1 MFSVAV
7 AFAQKSTD
15 RITANI
21 SGRPLSEAVSIIENV
36 SRFTFFYDTAK
47 TDMTR
52 TVSLSAVNL
61 PIEDAMNLMLSP
73 IDVDFEIKGNQIV
86 LISSVAK
93 EPSDVTVTVLDD
105 AGNPVIGAAILR
117 ADGTGE
123 ITDFD
128 GKCVISLS
136 PTDKALTVSC
146 LGYQTKTVEV
156 GSRSSIIVHVEE
168 EAFALDATVVV
179 GYGVQKKVNLTG
191 AVAAVTAEAL
201 QDRPVASV
209 GQALQGVVP
218 NLNVTQS
225 SGKPGAGS
233 SFNIRGNTSPNGGSP
248 LVLVDG
254 VETYLDRINSNDIA
268 SITVLK
274 DASSAA
280 IYGARAAFGVILVT
294 TKSGKTDMAPKVS
307 VDARFSVS
315 ANTVSTDYETR
326 GYYHAK
332 IADLFLMTSTS
343 GVPYTSYTK
352 QDYQRLWER
361 RNDVTEHPDR
371 PWVITEM
378 RNGKMSYT
386 YLANFDWYN
395 YLYDESRPTQDYNV
409 SISGGSK
416 NVTYLVSGRYYGQ
429 KGVNRVAP
437 DYFDSY
443 NARAKLSIKL
453 RPWLTLG
460 NNTKFFHSKYTYTG
474 YNEDEKNFRWPTL
487 HALSSFVPVNPD
499 GTAVSH
505 TSLTENDGHYIMDGY
520 NAMLRKE
527 RQADIMLQLR
537 LPLHLTSPPTF
548 VMVWCSRRI
557 SLTSSAI

>member
-15 RITANI
+15 RITENI

-248 LVLVDG
+248 LILVDG

-294 TKSGKTDMAPKVS
+294 TKSGKVDMEPKVS

-352 QDYQRLWER
+352 
-361 RNDVTEHPDR
+361 
-371 PWVITEM
+371 
-378 RNGKMSYT
+378 
-386 YLANFDWYN
+386 
-395 YLYDESRPTQDYNV
+395 
-409 SISGGSK
+409 
-416 NVTYLVSGRYYGQ
+416 
-429 KGVNRVAP
+429 
-437 DYFDSY
+437 
-443 NARAKLSIKL
+443 
-453 RPWLTLG
+453 
-460 NNTKFFHSKYTYTG
+460 
-474 YNEDEKNFRWPTL
+474 
-487 HALSSFVPVNPD
+487 
-499 GTAVSH
+499 
-505 TSLTENDGHYIMDGY
+505 
-520 NAMLRKE
+520 
-527 RQADIMLQLR
+527 
-537 LPLHLTSPPTF
+537 
-548 VMVWCSRRI
+548 
-557 SLTSSAI
+557 

>member
-1 MFSVAV
+1 MKYKLLLTVVAVFSVVV
-7 AFAQKSTD
+7 ASAQMND
-15 RITANI
+15 RITVNI
-21 SGRPLSEAVSIIENV
+21 SNRPLSEAVSVIENA
-36 SRFTFFYDTAK
+36 SRFTFFYDAGK
-47 TDMTR
+47 TDMTQR
-52 TVSLSAVNL
+52 VSLSAVNL
-61 PIEDAMNLMLSP
+61 PVDDAMRQMLSP
-73 IDVDFEIKGNQIV
+73 VGVNFEVKGNQIV
-86 LISSVAK
+86 LIT
-93 EPSDVTVTVLDD
+93 PSAPVGNLPENVTITVLDNTD
-105 AGNPVIGAAILR
+105 YPVIGAAILK

-123 ITDFD
+123 ITDLD
-128 GKCVISLS
+128 GNCTIRLTQSDR
-136 PTDKALTVSC
+136 TLTVTC

-156 GSRSSIIVHVEE
+156 GAQSTIVVHVEE
-168 EAFALDATVVV
+168 EALALDATVVV

-191 AVAAVTAEAL
+191 AVAAVTAETL

-474 YNEDEKNFRWPTL
+474 YNDDEKNFRWPTL
-487 HALSSFVPVNPD
+487 HALSSFVPVNPPCPLI
-499 GTAVSH
+499 VK
-505 TSLTENDGHYIMDGY
+505 
-520 NAMLRKE
+520 RKVWF
-527 RQADIMLQLR
+527 
-537 LPLHLTSPPTF
+537 SSF
-548 VMVWCSRRI
+548 VI
-557 SLTSSAI
+557 HSANL